1 MSQRIPC
8 DTRSLLD
15 GEAGRNGVFSGAV
28 NDEFTVGWP
37 VVLACFCLAVFAW
50 GFGFYGQSAYL
61 AALRDTR
68 GWSASL
74 ISGATTTFYLW
85 GALLLALVPGA
96 IERFGVRD
104 VAVAGALLL
113 GAGTVSLSGV
123 TAPWQMYACAVVMGV
138 GWACTSTTSIAV
150 ILAQR
155 FDRRRG
161 LAISL
166 ALNGASVGG
175 LAVAPALVGLSHVLG
190 LALAVWLLV
199 GGALVVLLPVLVLC
213 LRPAPQ
219 PAHGLGGGA
228 GAAGEALPAFEDRAS
243 LLRDPGFWSVALP
256 FALALMAQV
265 GFIVHQVA
273 FLLPRLG
280 VGGAGSAVALTAGA
294 ATVGRLALAT
304 IIDRLHQRRVAA
316 VSFGSQA
323 GGLGLMLLWP
333 ASPAALY
340 LGSLVFG
347 LSVGNVVT
355 LPSLIVQRE
364 FASRSFGLVIGLSS
378 MVGQL
383 GLSVGPALLGAVHDA
398 TGAYSSAI
406 GLCVGLELV
415 AGVLVLAR
423 RPGASPLDPTKG
435 LCSLEPHQGRR
446 PLEPFRCLESG
457 RGDRSWRGRE
467 RATGAGCL
475 HRCRRFQRRRPAWLG
490 RPGRIADFSEPG
502 IGAWAVDAPAS

>member
-1 MSQRIPC
+1 MLEAMAI
-8 DTRSLLD
+8 
-15 GEAGRNGVFSGAV
+15 AGRAGDGDIGVMRRHIPRDTQSLQDGPSGSTGAFTGALTG
-28 NDEFTVGWP
+28 EFTLGWP
-37 VVLACFCLAVFAW
+37 VVVACFWLAVFAW

-85 GALLLALVPGA
+85 GALLLALVPRA
-96 IERFGVRD
+96 IERIGVRG
-104 VAVAGALLL
+104 VAVGGALLL
-113 GAGTVSLSGV
+113 GVGTVSLSGV
-123 TAPWQMYACAVVMGV
+123 TAPWQMYASALVMGV
-138 GWACTSTTSIAV
+138 GWACTSTTAIAV

-175 LAVAPALVGLSHVLG
+175 LAVAPALIGLSHVLG
-190 LALAVWLLV
+190 LALAVWLMV

-213 LRPAPQ
+213 LRPAPL
-219 PAHGLGGGA
+219 PAHGAGVGP
-228 GAAGEALPAFEDRAS
+228 GAAGEALPAFDDRAS
-243 LLRDPGFWSVALP
+243 LLRAPEFWSVALP
-256 FALALMAQV
+256 FAFALMAQV

-273 FLLPRLG
+273 FLLPALG

-294 ATVGRLALAT
+294 ATAGRLALAS
-304 IIDRLHQRRVAA
+304 IIDRLHRRRVAA
-316 VSFGSQA
+316 ISFSSQA
-323 GGLGLMLLWP
+323 GGLGLMLVWP

-364 FASRSFGLVIGLSS
+364 FSARSFGLVIGLSS

-383 GLSVGPALLGAVHDA
+383 GLSAGPALLGAVHDA
-398 TGAYSSAI
+398 TGAYFAPI
-406 GLCVGLELV
+406 GLCIGLEVL
-415 AGVLVLAR
+415 AGALVLAR
-423 RPGASPLDPTKG
+423 PRRA
-435 LCSLEPHQGRR
+435 R
-446 PLEPFRCLESG
+446 PLPAG
-457 RGDRSWRGRE
+457 G
-467 RATGAGCL
+467 ATVAAAQVRWHDGAA
-475 HRCRRFQRRRPAWLG
+475 QPPAG
-490 RPGRIADFSEPG
+490 
-502 IGAWAVDAPAS
+502 

>member
-1 MSQRIPC
+1 M
-8 DTRSLLD
+8 
-15 GEAGRNGVFSGAV
+15 
-28 NDEFTVGWP
+28 
-37 VVLACFCLAVFAW
+37 
-50 GFGFYGQSAYL
+50 
-61 AALRDTR
+61 RDTR
-68 GWSASL
+68 GWSATL

-85 GALLLALVPGA
+85 GALLLALVPRA
-96 IERFGVRD
+96 IERFGVRG
-104 VAVAGALLL
+104 VAVCGALLL
-113 GAGTVSLSGV
+113 GAGTVSLSRV
-123 TAPWQMYACAVVMGV
+123 TAPWQLYASALVMGV
-138 GWACTSTTSIAV
+138 GWACTSTTAIAV

-175 LAVAPALVGLSHVLG
+175 LAVAPALIGLTHVLG

-213 LRPAPQ
+213 LRPAPH
-219 PAHGLGGGA
+219 PGHGA
-228 GAAGEALPAFEDRAS
+228 GVGPGALAEALPAFDDRAS
-243 LLRDPGFWSVALP
+243 LLRAPEFWSVTLP
-256 FALALMAQV
+256 FAFAMMAQV

-294 ATVGRLALAT
+294 ATAGRLALAT

-316 VSFGSQA
+316 ISFASQA

-364 FASRSFGLVIGLSS
+364 FSACSFGLVIGLSS

-383 GLSVGPALLGAVHDA
+383 GLSAGPALLGEVHDA
-398 TGAYSSAI
+398 TGAYSSSI
-406 GLCVGLELV
+406 GLCIGLELL
-415 AGVLVLAR
+415 AAVLVLAQGR
-423 RPGASPLDPTKG
+423 GFAPG
-435 LCSLEPHQGRR
+435 PHQRALPSGLPPGPM
-446 PLEPFRCLESG
+446 PLVGSKGQSPMAGFRAEPRCLARHVLSRAPTGSG
-457 RGDRSWRGRE
+457 DLADG
-467 RATGAGCL
+467 
-475 HRCRRFQRRRPAWLG
+475 LG
-490 RPGRIADFSEPG
+490 
-502 IGAWAVDAPAS
+502 

>member
-1 MSQRIPC
+1 MSRRIPRY
-8 DTRSLLD
+8 TQSLHD
-15 GEAGRNGVFSGAV
+15 GQSDRNGVFAGGLAG
-28 NDEFTVGWP
+28 EFTSGWP
-37 VVLACFCLAVFAW
+37 VVLACFCMAVFAW

-96 IERFGVRD
+96 IERFGVRG
-104 VAVAGALLL
+104 VAVCGALLL
-113 GAGTVSLSGV
+113 GVGTVSLSGV
-123 TAPWQMYACAVVMGV
+123 TAPWQMYASAVVMGV
-138 GWACTSTTSIAV
+138 GWACTSTTAIAV

-199 GGALVVLLPVLVLC
+199 GGALVALLPVLVVG
-213 LRPAPQ
+213 LRPASH
-219 PAHGLGGGA
+219 PALGVGA
-228 GAAGEALPAFEDRAS
+228 GPGAAGEALPAFDDRAA

-256 FALALMAQV
+256 FAFALMAQV

-273 FLLPRLG
+273 FLLPALG

-294 ATVGRLALAT
+294 ATAGRLALAT
-304 IIDRLHQRRVAA
+304 VIDRLHQRRVAA
-316 VSFGSQA
+316 ISFASQA
-323 GGLGLMLLWP
+323 GGLGLMLVWP
-333 ASPAALY
+333 GSPAALY

-398 TGAYSSAI
+398 TGVYATSI
-406 GLCVGLELV
+406 GLCIGLELL
-415 AGVLVLAR
+415 AAVLVLAR
-423 RPGASPLDPTKG
+423 PRRARRLPAGGAAVAA
-435 LCSLEPHQGRR
+435 GRLR
-446 PLEPFRCLESG
+446 
-457 RGDRSWRGRE
+457 
-467 RATGAGCL
+467 
-475 HRCRRFQRRRPAWLG
+475 
-490 RPGRIADFSEPG
+490 
-502 IGAWAVDAPAS
+502 